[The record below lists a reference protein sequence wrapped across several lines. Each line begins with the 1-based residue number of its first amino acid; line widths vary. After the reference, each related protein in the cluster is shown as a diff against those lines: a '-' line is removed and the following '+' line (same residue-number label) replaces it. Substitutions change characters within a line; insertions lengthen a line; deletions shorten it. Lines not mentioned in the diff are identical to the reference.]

1 MIDQCKYQERNKRE
15 KRTSVLI
22 AGLAWAACGLW
33 REQRW
38 GCPPSPMAE
47 GAGRVGW
54 GLRVE
59 ETGHASLQEL
69 VRAARLS
76 PQHREGCSA
85 RHGRCSESR
94 VVYLESVRKR
104 KEI

>member
-15 KRTSVLI
+15 KRTWVLI

-38 GCPPSPMAE
+38 GCPPSPVAE

-59 ETGHASLQEL
+59 ETGHACLQEL
-69 VRAARLS
+69 VRPCGTAVTTAQGGRDALLGMDAAVS
-76 PQHREGCSA
+76 
-85 RHGRCSESR
+85 
-94 VVYLESVRKR
+94 LEWF
-104 KEI
+104 I